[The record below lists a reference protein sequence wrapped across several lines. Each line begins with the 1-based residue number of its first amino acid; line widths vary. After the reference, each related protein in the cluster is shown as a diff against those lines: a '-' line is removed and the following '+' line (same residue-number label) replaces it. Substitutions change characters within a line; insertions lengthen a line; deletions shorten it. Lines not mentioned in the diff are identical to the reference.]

1 MSEYYQL
8 LEDDFEEQQTE
19 KILEDRYGKLS
30 KDGRPSIGK
39 PNPEFGKIITKTEN
53 EKAIF
58 AIRKSEKEQIDSK
71 KTIMDMPLKDIIEKT
86 SEVTGNFW
94 DDYKVKLSEIEIN
107 EKLKDKDY
115 HKSWASIIKI
125 HTLAMV
131 EYLKNDNNC
140 LYIGILLV
148 IISVIIYLF
157 NITRK

>member
-8 LEDDFEEQQTE
+8 LEDDFEEQLTE

-58 AIRKSEKEQIDSK
+58 AIRKSEQEQIDSK

-86 SEVTGNFW
+86 SEVTENFW

-125 HTLAMV
+125 HILAMV
-131 EYLKNDNNC
+131 EYLKNDNHG

-148 IISVIIYLF
+148 IISLIIYLF